1 MLYRSMSRG
10 SAPAL
15 LRLGFLD
22 DTRLMRPLATGGR
35 TPLVAPLARSPLT
48 SGVDLLASSSAS
60 CISVSCCRRL
70 FFSVSERVTSC
81 LAASSWVLV
90 TRRESFSCCSSSCIL
105 LTLDD
110 NSSKLCW
117 FFLFLF

>member
-35 TPLVAPLARSPLT
+35 TPLVAPVARPPLT

-81 LAASSWVLV
+81 LVASSWVLV
-90 TRRESFSCCSSSCIL
+90 FRWVFFCCCFLCCFL
-105 LTLDD
+105 LSL
-110 NSSKLCW
+110 
-117 FFLFLF
+117 